1 MGRSEHAAAKGDLQQ
16 RLGIAAPA
24 PNPERIETIREW
36 LASKAVS
43 PEDPVAGL
51 AMTISATGR
60 IDVAMRGIE
69 VEFVDQ
75 MVEEM
80 TDLIG
85 ALTLWKDAK
94 AKPFVRADNVVK
106 LTRFNIE

>member
-1 MGRSEHAAAKGDLQQ
+1 
-16 RLGIAAPA
+16 
-24 PNPERIETIREW
+24 
-36 LASKAVS
+36 
-43 PEDPVAGL
+43 
-51 AMTISATGR
+51 
-60 IDVAMRGIE
+60 MRGIE